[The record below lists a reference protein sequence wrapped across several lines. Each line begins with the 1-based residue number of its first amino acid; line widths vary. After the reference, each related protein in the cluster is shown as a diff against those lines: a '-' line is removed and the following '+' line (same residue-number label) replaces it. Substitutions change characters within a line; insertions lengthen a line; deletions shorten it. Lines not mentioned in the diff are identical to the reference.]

1 MAVMLICGALAACQ
15 APSPFQYKVPDLAA
29 LSPPGNLD
37 ADRAACNKQFPPR
50 LGNYLPHAECVN
62 AAVER
67 DAIPTARYPDLVQLQ
82 ERLRLK
88 YSGEIDRGV
97 LSPREGERKMKA
109 ADELVEATIR
119 DRDRGR
125 EAVADQRVSRLQAM
139 LE

>member
-1 MAVMLICGALAACQ
+1 
-15 APSPFQYKVPDLAA
+15 
-29 LSPPGNLD
+29 
-37 ADRAACNKQFPPR
+37 
-50 LGNYLPHAECVN
+50 
-62 AAVER
+62 
-67 DAIPTARYPDLVQLQ
+67 VQLQ

-125 EAVADQRVSRLQAM
+125 QAVADQRVNRLQAM